1 MKWISPLYKMA
12 KYHRDVYEKS
22 FARLLNKALRKGLN
36 DPEMA
41 LKWLDKPYR
50 LLITLL
56 FSSYRVENTD
66 ALMDVREHLK
76 NRAKLKR

>member
-1 MKWISPLYKMA
+1 MA